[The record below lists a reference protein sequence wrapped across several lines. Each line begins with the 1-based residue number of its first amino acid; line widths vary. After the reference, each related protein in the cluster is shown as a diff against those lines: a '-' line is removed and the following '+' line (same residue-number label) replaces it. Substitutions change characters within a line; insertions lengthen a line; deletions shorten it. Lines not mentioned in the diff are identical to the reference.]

1 MEGSNVEFIIRY
13 SRLADQRRSLP
24 ISSADAVTRI
34 ITADW
39 VAISH
44 SVMTSDDPRAPT
56 QLFNV
61 YFMTDDGSCVL
72 FASYDAV
79 DVAME
84 RVRRAAGVAQDE
96 WRPCHVEIKS
106 DDVGVRWSDVV

>member
-13 SRLADQRRSLP
+13 SRLPDKQRSLTVL
-24 ISSADAVTRI
+24 SADAVTRI

-72 FASYDAV
+72 FASFDAL
-79 DVAME
+79 DVAMN
-84 RVRRAAGVAQDE
+84 RVSRVAGVGHD
-96 WRPCHVEIKS
+96 K
-106 DDVGVRWSDVV
+106 